1 MSKPDLKAVDSLPV
15 PMSDPFDL
23 ASLRLSQDF
32 EESVGVKKLIR
43 TIPTRKPNAQ
53 DFVRVH
59 PSEDY
64 RLLARCVELKE
75 DRELYLVRP
84 EIAHELVGET
94 VVKTLF
100 TAINRQGVL
109 FVWPVSIPAADAK
122 QLEWWRS
129 MREAAELA
137 MTSWVRVKANMNL
150 GAYEIFEA
158 GSLMAEPA
166 WPEIS
171 FQEILRIAFREGR
184 IIAQTDHPVIKRLR
198 GEA

>member
-1 MSKPDLKAVDSLPV
+1 VNKPDLKAVDSVPV
-15 PMSDPFDL
+15 PISDPFDL

-32 EESVGVKKLIR
+32 DDTVGVKKLLR
-43 TIPTRKPNAQ
+43 TIPTRKPNTQ
-53 DFVRVH
+53 DFVRTH

-64 RLLARCVELKE
+64 RLLARCVDLKD
-75 DRELYLVRP
+75 DRELFLVRP
-84 EIAHELVGET
+84 EVAHELVGET

-109 FVWPVSIPAADAK
+109 FVWPVSVPALDAK

-137 MTSWVRVKANMNL
+137 MHSWVRVKANMDL

-158 GSLMAEPA
+158 GSLMADPV

-171 FQEILRIAFREGR
+171 FQEILRIAFRDR
-184 IIAQTDHPVIKRLR
+184 IIDRIDHPVVKWLR
-198 GEA
+198 GEV

>member
-1 MSKPDLKAVDSLPV
+1 MNKPDLKAVDSVPV
-15 PMSDPFDL
+15 PISDPFDL

-32 EESVGVKKLIR
+32 DDTVGVKKLLR
-43 TIPTRKPNAQ
+43 TIPTRKPNTQ
-53 DFVRVH
+53 DFVRTH

-64 RLLARCVELKE
+64 RLLARCVDLKD
-75 DRELYLVRP
+75 DRELFLVRP
-84 EIAHELVGET
+84 EVAHELVGET

-109 FVWPVSIPAADAK
+109 FVWPVSVPALDAK

-137 MTSWVRVKANMNL
+137 MHSWVRVKANMDL

-158 GSLMAEPA
+158 GSLMADPV

-171 FQEILRIAFREGR
+171 FQEILRIAFRDR
-184 IIAQTDHPVIKRLR
+184 IIDRIDHPVVKWLR
-198 GEA
+198 GEV

>member
-1 MSKPDLKAVDSLPV
+1 VNKPDLKAVDSLPV
-15 PMSDPFDL
+15 PISDPFDL

-32 EESVGVKKLIR
+32 DDTVGVKKLLR
-43 TIPTRKPNAQ
+43 TIPTRKPNTQ
-53 DFVRVH
+53 DFVRTH

-64 RLLARCVELKE
+64 RLLARCVDLKD
-75 DRELYLVRP
+75 DRELFLIRP
-84 EIAHELVGET
+84 EVAHELVGET

-109 FVWPVSIPAADAK
+109 FVWPVSVPAPDAK

-137 MTSWVRVKANMNL
+137 MHSWVRVKANMDL

-158 GSLMAEPA
+158 GSLMADPV

-171 FQEILRIAFREGR
+171 FQEILRIAFRDR
-184 IIAQTDHPVIKRLR
+184 IIDRIDHPVVKRLR
-198 GEA
+198 GEV

>member
-1 MSKPDLKAVDSLPV
+1 VNKPDLKAVDSLPV
-15 PMSDPFDL
+15 PISDPFDL

-32 EESVGVKKLIR
+32 EDTVGVKKLLR
-43 TIPTRKPNAQ
+43 TIPTRKPNTQ
-53 DFVRVH
+53 DFVRTH

-64 RLLARCVELKE
+64 RLLARCVDLKD
-75 DRELYLVRP
+75 DRELFLVRP
-84 EIAHELVGET
+84 EVAHELVGET

-109 FVWPVSIPAADAK
+109 FVWPVSVPALDAK

-137 MTSWVRVKANMNL
+137 MHSWVRVKANMDL

-158 GSLMAEPA
+158 GSLMADPV

-171 FQEILRIAFREGR
+171 FQEILRIAFRDR
-184 IIAQTDHPVIKRLR
+184 IIDRIDHPVVKRLR
-198 GEA
+198 GEG

>member
-1 MSKPDLKAVDSLPV
+1 VNKPDLKAVDSLPV
-15 PMSDPFDL
+15 PISDPFDL

-32 EESVGVKKLIR
+32 EDTVGVKKLLR
-43 TIPTRKPNAQ
+43 TIPTRKPNTQ
-53 DFVRVH
+53 DFVRTH

-64 RLLARCVELKE
+64 RLLARCVDLKD
-75 DRELYLVRP
+75 DRELFLVRP
-84 EIAHELVGET
+84 EVAHELVGET

-109 FVWPVSIPAADAK
+109 FVWPVSVPALDAK

-137 MTSWVRVKANMNL
+137 MHSWVRVKANMDL

-158 GSLMAEPA
+158 GSLMADPV

-171 FQEILRIAFREGR
+171 FQEILRIAFRDR
-184 IIAQTDHPVIKRLR
+184 IIDRIDHPVVKRLR
-198 GEA
+198 GEV

>member
-1 MSKPDLKAVDSLPV
+1 MSKPDLKAVDSLAV
-15 PMSDPFDL
+15 PISDPFDL
-23 ASLRLSQDF
+23 TSLRLSQDF
-32 EESVGVKKLIR
+32 EETVGVKKLLR

-64 RLLARCVELKE
+64 RLLARCVDLKD
-75 DRELYLVRP
+75 DRELFLVRP
-84 EIAHELVGET
+84 EVAHELVGET

-109 FVWPVSIPAADAK
+109 FVWPVSVPAPDAK

-137 MTSWVRVKANMNL
+137 MHSWVRVKANMDL
-150 GAYEIFEA
+150 GAYEMYEA
-158 GSLMAEPA
+158 GSLMADPV
-166 WPEIS
+166 WPELS
-171 FQEILRIAFREGR
+171 FQEILRIAFRDR
-184 IIAQTDHPVIKRLR
+184 IIDRIDHPVVKRLR

>member
-1 MSKPDLKAVDSLPV
+1 MNKPDLKAVDSLPV
-15 PMSDPFDL
+15 PISDPFDL

-32 EESVGVKKLIR
+32 DDTVGVKKLLR
-43 TIPTRKPNAQ
+43 TIPTRKPNTQ
-53 DFVRVH
+53 DFVRTH

-64 RLLARCVELKE
+64 RLLARCVDLKD
-75 DRELYLVRP
+75 DRELFLVRP
-84 EIAHELVGET
+84 EVAHELVGET

-109 FVWPVSIPAADAK
+109 FVWPVSVPALDAK

-137 MTSWVRVKANMNL
+137 MHSWVRVKANMDL

-158 GSLMAEPA
+158 GSLMADPV

-171 FQEILRIAFREGR
+171 FQEILRIAFRDR
-184 IIAQTDHPVIKRLR
+184 IIDRIDHPVVKRLR
-198 GEA
+198 GEV

>member
-1 MSKPDLKAVDSLPV
+1 VNKPDLKAVDSLPV
-15 PMSDPFDL
+15 PISDPFDL

-32 EESVGVKKLIR
+32 DDTVGVKKLLR
-43 TIPTRKPNAQ
+43 TIPTRKPNTQ
-53 DFVRVH
+53 DFVRTH

-64 RLLARCVELKE
+64 RLLARCVDLKD
-75 DRELYLVRP
+75 DRELFLVRP
-84 EIAHELVGET
+84 EVAHELVGET

-109 FVWPVSIPAADAK
+109 FVWPVSVPALDAK

-137 MTSWVRVKANMNL
+137 MHSWVRVKANMDL

-158 GSLMAEPA
+158 GSLMADPV

-171 FQEILRIAFREGR
+171 FQEILRIAFRDR
-184 IIAQTDHPVIKRLR
+184 IIDRIDHPVVKRLR
-198 GEA
+198 GEV

>member
-1 MSKPDLKAVDSLPV
+1 VNKPDLKAVDSLPV
-15 PMSDPFDL
+15 PISDPFDL

-32 EESVGVKKLIR
+32 DDTVGVKKLLR
-43 TIPTRKPNAQ
+43 TIPTRKPNTQ
-53 DFVRVH
+53 DFVRTH

-64 RLLARCVELKE
+64 RLLARCVDLKD
-75 DRELYLVRP
+75 DRELFLVRP
-84 EIAHELVGET
+84 EVAHELVGET

-109 FVWPVSIPAADAK
+109 FVWPVSVPALDAK

-129 MREAAELA
+129 MREAAEFA
-137 MTSWVRVKANMNL
+137 MHSWVRVKANMDL

-158 GSLMAEPA
+158 GSLMADPV

-171 FQEILRIAFREGR
+171 FQEILRIAFRDR
-184 IIAQTDHPVIKRLR
+184 IIDRIDHPVVKRLR
-198 GEA
+198 GEV

>member
-1 MSKPDLKAVDSLPV
+1 VNKPDLKAVDSLPV
-15 PMSDPFDL
+15 PISDPFDL

-32 EESVGVKKLIR
+32 DDTVGVKKLLR
-43 TIPTRKPNAQ
+43 TIPTRKPNTQ
-53 DFVRVH
+53 DFVRTH

-64 RLLARCVELKE
+64 RLLARCVDLKD
-75 DRELYLVRP
+75 DRELFLVRP
-84 EIAHELVGET
+84 EVAHELVGET

-109 FVWPVSIPAADAK
+109 FVWPVSVPALDAK
-122 QLEWWRS
+122 QLGWWRS

-137 MTSWVRVKANMNL
+137 MHSWVRVKANMDL

-158 GSLMAEPA
+158 GSLMADPV

-171 FQEILRIAFREGR
+171 FQEILRIAFRDR
-184 IIAQTDHPVIKRLR
+184 IIDRIDHPVVKRLR
-198 GEA
+198 GEV

>member
-1 MSKPDLKAVDSLPV
+1 MNKPDLKAVDSLPV
-15 PMSDPFDL
+15 PISDPFDL

-32 EESVGVKKLIR
+32 DDTVGVKKLLR
-43 TIPTRKPNAQ
+43 TIPTRKPNTQ
-53 DFVRVH
+53 DFVRTH

-64 RLLARCVELKE
+64 RLLARCVDLKD
-75 DRELYLVRP
+75 DRELFLVRP
-84 EIAHELVGET
+84 EVAHELVGET

-109 FVWPVSIPAADAK
+109 FVWPVSVPALDAK

-137 MTSWVRVKANMNL
+137 MHSWVRVKANMDL

-158 GSLMAEPA
+158 GSLMADPV

-171 FQEILRIAFREGR
+171 FQEILRIAFRDR
-184 IIAQTDHPVIKRLR
+184 IIDRIDHPVVKRLR
-198 GEA
+198 GEG

>member
-1 MSKPDLKAVDSLPV
+1 VNKPDLKAVDSLPV
-15 PMSDPFDL
+15 PISDPFDL

-32 EESVGVKKLIR
+32 EDTVGVKKLLR
-43 TIPTRKPNAQ
+43 TIPTRKPNTQ
-53 DFVRVH
+53 DFVRTH

-64 RLLARCVELKE
+64 RLLARCVDLKD
-75 DRELYLVRP
+75 DRELFLVRP
-84 EIAHELVGET
+84 EVAHELVGET

-109 FVWPVSIPAADAK
+109 FVWPVSVPALDAK

-129 MREAAELA
+129 MREAAEFA
-137 MTSWVRVKANMNL
+137 MHSWVRVKANMDL

-158 GSLMAEPA
+158 GSLMADPV

-171 FQEILRIAFREGR
+171 FQEILRIAFRDR
-184 IIAQTDHPVIKRLR
+184 IIDRIDHPVVKRLR
-198 GEA
+198 GEV

>member
-1 MSKPDLKAVDSLPV
+1 VNKPDLKAVDSLPV
-15 PMSDPFDL
+15 PISDPFDL
-23 ASLRLSQDF
+23 ARLRLSQDF
-32 EESVGVKKLIR
+32 DDTVGVKKLLR
-43 TIPTRKPNAQ
+43 TIPTRKPNTQ
-53 DFVRVH
+53 DFVRTH

-64 RLLARCVELKE
+64 RLLARCVDLKD
-75 DRELYLVRP
+75 DRELFLVRP
-84 EIAHELVGET
+84 EVAHELVGET

-109 FVWPVSIPAADAK
+109 FVWPVSVPALDAK

-137 MTSWVRVKANMNL
+137 MHSWVRVKANMDL

-158 GSLMAEPA
+158 GSLMADPV

-171 FQEILRIAFREGR
+171 FQEILRIAFRDR
-184 IIAQTDHPVIKRLR
+184 IIDRIDHPVVKRLR
-198 GEA
+198 GEV

>member
-1 MSKPDLKAVDSLPV
+1 VNKPDLKAVDSLPV
-15 PMSDPFDL
+15 PISDPFDL

-32 EESVGVKKLIR
+32 DDTVGVKKLLR
-43 TIPTRKPNAQ
+43 TIPTRKPNTQ
-53 DFVRVH
+53 DFVRTH

-64 RLLARCVELKE
+64 RLLARCVDLKD
-75 DRELYLVRP
+75 DRELFLVRP
-84 EIAHELVGET
+84 EVAHELVGET

-109 FVWPVSIPAADAK
+109 FVWPVSVPALDAK

-137 MTSWVRVKANMNL
+137 MHSWVRVKANMDL

-158 GSLMAEPA
+158 GSLMADPV

-171 FQEILRIAFREGR
+171 FQEILRIAFRDR
-184 IIAQTDHPVIKRLR
+184 IIDRIDHPVVKRLR
-198 GEA
+198 GEG